1 MKGMGFALMGTGHAV
16 GENRAMDATQ
26 RAISSPLLEEASIN
40 GAKGVLVNITGG
52 GDLTLFEFD
61 EAMRVIHDAADPE
74 ANIITGMVTDERMQN
89 EMKIT
94 VIATGFDSHKK
105 NEKVH
110 NLPVRQT
117 TAGNPN
123 NLNTTQ
129 SRISPPSPG
138 TISLRSEADLE
149 IPTFM
154 RKKAD

>member
-1 MKGMGFALMGTGHAV
+1 MGTGHAV

-52 GDLTLFEFD
+52 ADLTLFEFD
-61 EAMRVIHDAADPE
+61 EAMRVIHDAADPD
-74 ANIITGMVTDERMQN
+74 ANIITGTVTDERMQN

-94 VIATGFDSHKK
+94 VIATGFESQK
-105 NEKVH
+105 NENVH
-110 NLPVRQT
+110 SMPIRQT
-117 TAGNPN
+117 QLGASANPQPRLATTSSGATAN
-123 NLNTTQ
+123 
-129 SRISPPSPG
+129 RM
-138 TISLRSEADLE
+138 EDDLE

>member
-1 MKGMGFALMGTGHAV
+1 
-16 GENRAMDATQ
+16 AMDATQ

-61 EAMRVIHDAADPE
+61 EAMRVIHDAADPD

-94 VIATGFDSHKK
+94 VIATGFESQKS
-105 NEKVH
+105 EKVH
-110 NLPVRQT
+110 NMPVRQT
-117 TAGNPN
+117 SAGGA
-123 NLNTTQ
+123 NLNSAQ
-129 SRISPPSPG
+129 PRINPPSSGSIPVR
-138 TISLRSEADLE
+138 TDADLE